1 MSNSRIKIPKKL
13 LLKLKRLKLVG
24 FDFDGIFTDGKVILS
39 EDGIEHVICSRKDGL
54 GINELQ
60 RLGLKL
66 TVISKEPNKIV
77 ATRSKKL
84 KIEYAHG
91 INDKL
96 TLFKKILKEKK
107 ISPSEAAF
115 MGDDWNDLECMNYAG
130 VAFTVAD
137 ANPLCKRVADYTTS
151 RKGGDHAIREICD
164 LIVLAKEKRYK

>member
-1 MSNSRIKIPKKL
+1 MSNKTALKDLLAKLKKL
-13 LLKLKRLKLVG
+13 KLIG

-66 TVISKEPNKIV
+66 IVISKEPNKIV

-96 TLFKKILKEKK
+96 SLFKKILKEKK
-107 ISPSEAAF
+107 VKPSEAAF

-137 ANPLCKRVADYTTS
+137 ANPSCKKNADYITK
-151 RKGGDHAIREICD
+151 RKGGDHAVREICD
-164 LIVLAKEKRYK
+164 LIVLSREGKFK

>member
-1 MSNSRIKIPKKL
+1 MSNNYIKIPKKL
-13 LLKLKRLKLVG
+13 LLKLKKLKLIG

-39 EDGIEHVICSRKDGL
+39 EDGIEHVVCSRKDGL

-66 TVISKEPNKIV
+66 IVISKEPNKIV

-84 KIEYAHG
+84 KTEYAHG

-107 ISPSEAAF
+107 INPSEAAF
-115 MGDDWNDLECMNYAG
+115 MGDDWNDLECMQYAG
-130 VAFTVAD
+130 LSFTVAD
-137 ANPLCKRVADYTTS
+137 ANPNCKKVADYITK
-151 RKGGDHAIREICD
+151 RKGGDHAVREICD
-164 LIVLAKEKRYK
+164 LVVLAKEGKIK